1 MPDNT
6 TSTSDALAAVLR
18 SRIQGEVR
26 FDPGS
31 RALYATDASNY
42 RQVPIGVVLPRNN
55 DDVLAAISA
64 CREFGAPLLCRGGGT
79 SLAGQCCNVAVV
91 LDFSKYMA
99 RILEIDPTRR
109 IARVQP
115 GVVLDHLR
123 NAAEKYHLTF
133 APDPATHDRCTIGG
147 MIGNNSCGVHSV
159 MAGKTDDNIES
170 LEVVTYDGARLQA
183 GENLIQSA
191 GAPFLARS
199 VREKW
204 GFSGSHDELSED
216 GPVGD
221 GPPTN
226 PGDAGSSSRS
236 ALRANQIESAL
247 KQIAKQYADQIRQ
260 KFPPIPRRVSG
271 YNLNYLLPENGFH
284 IARALVGSEGTSATV
299 LEATCRLVESPP
311 QRVLLVV
318 AYPDIFQ
325 CADHIPEIMQH
336 RPIGL
341 EGFDDLL
348 VYYTRTKGI
357 NPEGLAL
364 LPEGGGWLMVEFG
377 GQTFQEAESQ
387 AHALVAALN
396 HSASPPNTRLYSGP
410 QAKRIWEIREASLG
424 VTSHVPGEPLNW
436 EGWED
441 AAVAPEKLGSYLR
454 DLRQLMTAFNYKGSL
469 YGHFG
474 HACVHTRLN
483 FDLQSKAGIAKFRKF
498 VEEAADLV
506 VSYGGS
512 LSGEHGDGQA
522 RAELLP
528 KMFGPEL
535 MQAFRDFKSAWDPD
549 WKMNPGKLI
558 GSGAMVQ
565 SAFLNGI
572 VIPSE
577 AVLQAERG
585 ISRSSS
591 PAREPNSTDTA
602 APEISVNKL
611 DENLRLGPNY
621 APWEPPTNFQF
632 PDDHGSL
639 AAATLRCVG
648 VGKCRREEGGVMCP
662 SYRVTREE
670 EHSTRGRAH
679 LLWEMTQGVAADAPA
694 REDAIIRDGWR
705 SEAVKESLDLCLACK
720 GCKSDCPV
728 GVDVATYKAEFLSH
742 YYEGRPRPR
751 SAYAFG
757 NIDLWARAA
766 STIPGLVNL
775 TTQLPFLRDIAK
787 LVAGI
792 PSQRTIPTFAPE
804 NFKSWFHRTHEN
816 SCSGG
821 RIRPPRD
828 AQRGSM
834 AATGTMAQPWTSGAS
849 APRQTREENGASAP
863 AVLLWP
869 DTFNNYFHPAT
880 ARAAVE
886 VLEAAGYRVLI
897 PQANLCCGRPLYD
910 FGMLDRAQALLLKV
924 LDELQPE
931 IEAGIPIIGL
941 EPSCVAVF
949 RDELLNFFPHDA
961 RAQALSKQTF
971 LLSEFLEQELNHT
984 TTPLPQLN
992 RKALLHGH
1000 CHHKSIMK
1008 MTAEESL
1015 LRRLGIAF
1023 QSPAPGCCGM
1033 AGSFGFEHDKYEISQ
1048 AIGELELLPAVR
1060 QAPPDWLI
1068 IADGFSCREQ
1078 ISQGT
1083 PRHALHLAEV
1093 LQMALDPRPRPCHS
1107 DRSRSVSDGAMEEPA
1122 VGPYPESALV
1132 SQHEAEVR
1140 RSMQRAGLGLGAL
1153 AAGAF
1158 LLWQFARNR

>member
-1 MPDNT
+1 MPDNK
-6 TSTSDALAAVLR
+6 TSSSDALASTLR
-18 SRIQGEVR
+18 SSVQGEVR

-31 RALYATDASNY
+31 RALYTTDASNY
-42 RQVPIGVVLPRNN
+42 RQVPIGVVLPRDN
-55 DDVLAAISA
+55 DDVLAAIST

-99 RILEIDPTRR
+99 KILEIDPARR

-159 MAGKTDDNIES
+159 MAGKTDDNIEA
-170 LEVVTYDGARLQA
+170 LEVVTYDGARLQV
-183 GENLIQSA
+183 GQNVIQA
-191 GAPFLARS
+191 HGVTTARVWTDAL
-199 VREKW
+199 VRPGVPEV
-204 GFSGSHDELSED
+204 SG
-216 GPVGD
+216 
-221 GPPTN
+221 
-226 PGDAGSSSRS
+226 RS
-236 ALRANQIESAL
+236 ALRANQIHNAL
-247 KQIAKQYADQIRQ
+247 KQIAETYSHLIRQ
-260 KFPPIPRRVSG
+260 KFPQIPRRVSG

-284 IARALVGSEGTSATV
+284 VARALVGSEGTCATV

-311 QRVLLVV
+311 ARVLLVV
-318 AYPDIFQ
+318 AYRDIFQ

-357 NPEGLAL
+357 NAEGLAL

-377 GQTFQEAESQ
+377 GQTIQEAESQ
-387 AHALVAALN
+387 AHSLVAALN
-396 HSASPPNTRLYSGP
+396 RSASPPNTRLYSGP

-441 AAVAPEKLGSYLR
+441 AAVAPEKLGRYLR
-454 DLRQLMTAFNYKGSL
+454 DLRQLMAAFDYKGSL

-483 FDLQSKAGIAKFRKF
+483 FDLQSKEGIAKFRKF

-558 GSGAMVQ
+558 G
-565 SAFLNGI
+565 L
-572 VIPSE
+572 
-577 AVLQAERG
+577 
-585 ISRSSS
+585 
-591 PAREPNSTDTA
+591 
-602 APEISVNKL
+602 PEKTPNKL
-611 DENLRLGPNY
+611 DANLRLGPTY
-621 APWEPPTNFQF
+621 APWEPRTNFQF
-632 PDDHGSL
+632 PADHGSL

-679 LLWEMTQGVAADAPA
+679 LLWEMTQGQGGLDQGRPRQE
-694 REDAIIRDGWR
+694 REDAIIHDGWR

-742 YYEGRPRPR
+742 YYEGRIRPR

-766 STIPGLVNL
+766 STIPGLANL
-775 TTQLPFLRDIAK
+775 TTQLPILRDLAK

-792 PSQRTIPTFAPE
+792 PPQRTIPAFAPE
-804 NFKSWFHRTHEN
+804 TFKSWFRRTRQRN
-816 SCSGG
+816 GTILPPWKSGPLG
-821 RIRPPRD
+821 
-828 AQRGSM
+828 
-834 AATGTMAQPWTSGAS
+834 
-849 APRQTREENGASAP
+849 PRQPHKQKRALAP
-863 AVLLWP
+863 EGPRVLLWP

-886 VLEAAGYRVLI
+886 VLEAAGYRVLL

-910 FGMLDRAQALLLKV
+910 FGMLDRAQSLLLNI

-931 IEAGIPIIGL
+931 IEAGIPIVGL

-949 RDELLNFFPHDA
+949 RDELLNFFPHDQ
-961 RAQALSKQTF
+961 RAQALGKQTF
-971 LLSEFLEQELNHT
+971 LLSEFLEQELNHN

-1015 LRRLGIAF
+1015 LRRIGIDF

-1078 ISQGT
+1078 IAQST
-1083 PRHALHLAEV
+1083 ARRALHLAEV
-1093 LQMALDPRPRPCHS
+1093 LQMALDPPPRPCHS
-1107 DRSRSVSDGAMEEPA
+1107 DRNRSASDGAVEEAA

-1132 SQHEAEVR
+1132 RQHESEVR

-1153 AAGAF
+1153 ATGTF
-1158 LLWQFARNR
+1158 LLWQLTRNR